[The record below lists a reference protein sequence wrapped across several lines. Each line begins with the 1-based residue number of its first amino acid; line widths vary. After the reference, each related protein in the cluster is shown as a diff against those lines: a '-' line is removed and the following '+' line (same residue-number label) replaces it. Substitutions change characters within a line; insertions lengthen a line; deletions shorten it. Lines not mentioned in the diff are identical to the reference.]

1 MNGTV
6 DGNLKADVIEIPTT
20 GIALG
25 SHKIKFA
32 ITKVDGAA
40 PTGNTANDVYESDI
54 NLYETALQRQKQLIE
69 QFTAVTCTWCP
80 TGSRL
85 LKQLQRSVKIW
96 LGLHFT
102 VQWGLTILSKQ
113 NNQSLL

>member
-40 PTGNTANDVYESDI
+40 PTGNTAMMFT
-54 NLYETALQRQKQLIE
+54 NLTLTYMKQRFKDK
-69 QFTAVTCTWCP
+69 
-80 TGSRL
+80 S
-85 LKQLQRSVKIW
+85 
-96 LGLHFT
+96 
-102 VQWGLTILSKQ
+102 
-113 NNQSLL
+113 SL

>member
-1 MNGTV
+1 MVQRLSISYTVTATVDGNQIKEQTVNGTV

-54 NLYETALQRQKQLIE
+54 TYMKQRFKDK
-69 QFTAVTCTWCP
+69 
-80 TGSRL
+80 S
-85 LKQLQRSVKIW
+85 
-96 LGLHFT
+96 
-102 VQWGLTILSKQ
+102 
-113 NNQSLL
+113 SL